1 MTDVENDVLE
11 TIKLSRYSK
20 HNSFDKYGPVYP
32 YANEDLESLLS
43 DVFSFEK
50 LPYVR
55 NMNGFFIN
63 SGVVLTKKRGRS

>member
-1 MTDVENDVLE
+1 MTDVENDVWE
-11 TIKLSRYSK
+11 TFNFDDYTRNTYSK
-20 HNSFDKYGPVYP
+20 YCPVYP
-32 YANEDLESLLS
+32 HANEDLESLLS

-63 SGVVLTKKRGRS
+63 SGVVLTKKRG